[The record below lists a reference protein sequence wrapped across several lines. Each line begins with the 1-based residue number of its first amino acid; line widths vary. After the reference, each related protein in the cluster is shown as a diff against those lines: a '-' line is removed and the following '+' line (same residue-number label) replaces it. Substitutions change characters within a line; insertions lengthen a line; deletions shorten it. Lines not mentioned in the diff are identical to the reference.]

1 MRIRPAFFALLC
13 SLSFPAVALA
23 EGVSGADW
31 DHRHMRARHPGQASA
46 ARQAPIQ
53 IGINGYDHVQS
64 GDALEVTREIPE
76 TLDSATQRSWG
87 GGRVPVKF
95 GENVFRRDP
104 GVGVE
109 AQSSPRRSGTGGS
122 SLRSGVRS
130 TPTR

>member
-1 MRIRPAFFALLC
+1 MRIRPALFALLF
-13 SLSFPAVALA
+13 SLSFPALALA
-23 EGVSGADW
+23 EGVSGEDW

-46 ARQAPIQ
+46 ARQAPVQ
-53 IGINGYDHVQS
+53 VGTNGYEHVQS
-64 GDALEVTREIPE
+64 GAAPEVTREIPE

-95 GENVFRRDP
+95 GENVFRRDR

-109 AQSSPRRSGTGGS
+109 AQASPRRTSPGGS
-122 SLRSGVRS
+122 TLRSGVRS